1 MSLDSLK
8 TANLQILSQLEEVLE
23 QLHAQDFSMPLD
35 ILSGN
40 TIGMHVRHILELY
53 QEFFTGIVHGE
64 INYDKRKRNLTLQ
77 EDLETAIWVLKDV
90 KAQVKALQNETALVV
105 KSCFVDS
112 EIIQLPS
119 SLSRELAYNLEHS
132 IHHMAILQI
141 CFKQYF
147 PKLILP
153 AHFGVAYATVQYQ
166 SKNVY
171 TELPAATQ

>member
-1 MSLDSLK
+1 MSLESLK

-40 TIGMHVRHILELY
+40 TIGMHVRHVVELY
-53 QEFFTGIVHGE
+53 LEFFTGMAEGE

-77 EDLETAIWVLKDV
+77 EDLETAIWALKDV
-90 KAQVKALQNETALVV
+90 KTQVKALQNETALLV

-147 PKLILP
+147 TKLILP
-153 AHFGVAYATVQYQ
+153 VHFGVANSTIQYQ
-166 SKNVY
+166 TKNVY
-171 TELPAATQ
+171 TELPASS